1 MQSGITG
8 INAVRAYS
16 IIKQSTDHDLQ
27 GEFIR
32 KWVPE
37 LKAVPNSFIHEPW
50 LMSKEIQENMG
61 VKIGLDYPAPIVGE
75 QVERNRGV
83 QACYAARKDDD
94 VKSRSKRVYNT
105 HGSRKK
111 RVQKKKTSND
121 KKPNAQKSLT
131 DFKK

>member
-16 IIKQSTDHDLQ
+16 IIKQSTDHDLE

-37 LKAVPNSFIHEPW
+37 LKTVPNEFIHEPW
-50 LMSKEIQENMG
+50 LMSEEIQQKLG
-61 VKIGLDYPAPIVGE
+61 VKIGIDYPTPIVDE
-75 QVERNRGV
+75 QVERNRGI

-94 VKSRSKRVYNT
+94 VKSSSKRVYNT
-105 HGSRKK
+105 HGSRK
-111 RVQKKKTSND
+111 RRNQKKKTSGN
-121 KKPNAQKSLT
+121 KKISAQKSLV
-131 DFKK
+131 DF